1 MFLTRAVVVRASGVE
16 CVFVPGDS
24 CGGLGM
30 FSTALNTLVSVRTV
44 GLKLIH
50 KAEPDGFASLLVGL
64 TLVGV
69 VIWAVSRHTQSSA

>member
-1 MFLTRAVVVRASGVE
+1 M
-16 CVFVPGDS
+16 PGDPR
-24 CGGLGM
+24 GGLGM